1 LTPGIGLSIGGLT
14 ARMRLSNG
22 SPIIFFVRYLRAMET
37 VSPLADL
44 LKKDII
50 EYEEL
55 RERPIASLKYEVP
68 EEELLNGIQRSFVD
82 VDFCMPE
89 GETTRQAQERAIPVI
104 KRLLSEYRGK
114 KIVIGTHGNIMT
126 IILHYFD
133 RTFGFEFW
141 TSL

>member
-1 LTPGIGLSIGGLT
+1 
-14 ARMRLSNG
+14 
-22 SPIIFFVRYLRAMET
+22 MET